1 MLIRLETFSILA
13 TSCLLISSSCLSQ
26 VLVDAECTHD
36 GSLKHIQKY
45 DWWGWDSFERRV
57 MDPQRLAS
65 ITDLQVTYL
74 PDSSFT

>member
-1 MLIRLETFSILA
+1 V
-13 TSCLLISSSCLSQ
+13 Q

-74 PDSSFT
+74 PDSLFR